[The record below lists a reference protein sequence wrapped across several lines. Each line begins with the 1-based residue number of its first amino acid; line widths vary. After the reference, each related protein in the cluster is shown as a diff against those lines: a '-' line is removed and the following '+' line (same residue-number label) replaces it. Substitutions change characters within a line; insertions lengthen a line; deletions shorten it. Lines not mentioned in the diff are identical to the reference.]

1 MAAPSDAPSAR
12 TTPASERRDRVAL
25 ALVVYAVLLAQTL
38 VYPGVDLLTA
48 EFGGSGVAGPT
59 LFLAVEF
66 AAFALFAGPWG
77 TLSDRL
83 GERRRLVALA
93 AGGGAAGYL
102 ALAAV
107 AGGGSSFLVALLLR
121 GIQGAMTVGALSLA
135 ISALADRSG
144 GNGRNMGVAGIA
156 IGLGTASGAPLG
168 GQLFE
173 IGATVPL
180 YAAAGLLGIA
190 AAGSL
195 TIPDRPAVP
204 TGSAGGTA
212 DATGDA
218 DGDDGSHDGHGGLA
232 ALLAGVRDRRE
243 LTIPY
248 AFAFADRLVAGFF
261 ALVGTLYF
269 REAFGLGPGA
279 TGLLLAA
286 FFAPFALLQYPFG
299 LLSDRIGRVIPIGAG
314 SAVFGL
320 AVIAV
325 GFAPSVPA
333 VAATMVVV
341 GVLGALMAPA
351 TLALVVDLAGDDG
364 RGAAVAGFNAAGSLG
379 FLAGSL
385 VGGAVAA
392 EFGFTAAFVVA
403 GGSEFLL
410 AVAALPALVRLGRR
424 SGRTAVFSGD

>member
-1 MAAPSDAPSAR
+1 MTDGSDPADPAAD
-12 TTPASERRDRVAL
+12 RRDRVAL
-25 ALVVYAVLLAQTL
+25 AAVVAAVLLAQTL
-38 VYPGVDLLTA
+38 VYPGVDILA
-48 EFGGSGVAGPT
+48 AAFGGTGVGAPT

-66 AAFALFAGPWG
+66 AAFVVFAGPWG
-77 TLSDRL
+77 TLSDRI

-93 AGGGAAGYL
+93 AAGGAVGYL
-102 ALAAV
+102 ALAVAV
-107 AGGGSSFLVALLLR
+107 DTSLPFAGVLLLR
-121 GIQGAMTVGALSLA
+121 ALQGGATVGALSLA

-156 IGLGTASGAPLG
+156 IGVGTAVGAPLG

-173 IGATVPL
+173 VGTVVPL
-180 YAAAGLLGIA
+180 YGAAVLLAVA
-190 AAGSL
+190 AVGAL
-195 TIPDRPAVP
+195 AVP
-204 TGSAGGTA
+204 DSPPSTAGGA
-212 DATGDA
+212 GD
-218 DGDDGSHDGHGGLA
+218 GRSHGGLA
-232 ALLAGVRDRRE
+232 ALLAGLRDRRD
-243 LTIPY
+243 LTVPY
-248 AFAFADRLVAGFF
+248 AFAFVDRLTAGFF

-299 LLSDRIGRVIPIGAG
+299 LLSDRVGRVAPVAAG
-314 SAVFGL
+314 SAVYGL
-320 AVIAV
+320 AVIGVGLAPTVPLVAV
-325 GFAPSVPA
+325 GM
-333 VAATMVVV
+333 VAV

-351 TLALVVDLAGDDG
+351 TLALVVDLAADTD

-392 EFGFTAAFVVA
+392 EAGFLAAFVVA

-410 AVAALPALVRLGRR
+410 ALAALPALLRLGRR
-424 SGRTAVFSGD
+424 SGRTAVFGGD